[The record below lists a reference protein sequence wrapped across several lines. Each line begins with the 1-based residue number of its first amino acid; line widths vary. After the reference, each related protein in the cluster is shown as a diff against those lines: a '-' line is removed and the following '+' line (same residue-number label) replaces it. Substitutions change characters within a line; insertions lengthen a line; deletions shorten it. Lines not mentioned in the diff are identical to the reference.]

1 MIAILKTAERAD
13 SHTYA
18 NNYIYQRHVFAY
30 KAIPSSSLHGKT
42 VLEVGCGEG
51 YGMEMLH
58 HQAAQWLAIDKKK
71 PARVEFNDHKQFQ
84 YCLLPHLTGIPSNN
98 FDTVI
103 CFQVIEHI
111 EDDHALLREMKR
123 VLKPGGTLYLTTP
136 NKMMSLTRNPF
147 HVREYAP
154 VSMQVLI
161 AKHFHRASVE
171 GIYGNDIVMDYYEAN
186 KKNVQRIL
194 KFDVLD
200 LQHNLPAALLRGV
213 YSLMNN
219 YNRLQ
224 LARKSPDI
232 TAGILHTD
240 FQLKP
245 LDSGCLDYFVTA
257 RKHPEEA

>member
-30 KAIPSSSLHGKT
+30 RSIPKESLQSKT

-58 HQAAQWLAIDKKK
+58 DSTDLWLAIDKKK
-71 PARVEFNDHKQFQ
+71 PAHIQFQGRKQFEH
-84 YCLLPHLTGIPSNN
+84 CVLPNLSGIPSDH

-111 EDDHALLREMKR
+111 YDDHGLLREMKR

-136 NKMMSLTRNPF
+136 NKKMSLTRNPF
-147 HVREYAP
+147 HVREYTP

-171 GIYGNDIVMDYYEAN
+171 GIYGNDIVMQYYEAN

-194 KFDVLD
+194 RYDVFN
-200 LQHNLPAALLRGV
+200 LQHRLPAIFLRGV

-219 YNRLQ
+219 YNRLMI
-224 LARKSPDI
+224 ARKAPDI
-232 TAGILHTD
+232 TSGILYTD
-240 FQLKP
+240 FQLEA
-245 LDSGCLDYFVTA
+245 LDTDCLDYFVTA
-257 RKHPEEA
+257 RKHTEEA